1 MEKFLDCFYV
11 IIACYL
17 FQKKHNLFY
26 GLGVK
31 DFLPMS
37 AKYAHANKYFFWTSL
52 RISCRICGH
61 DEIMDSNCQAKKK
74 LYLSCRVKGE
84 RTGTII
90 F

>member
-37 AKYAHANKYFFWTSL
+37 AKYAHANKYFF
-52 RISCRICGH
+52 GH
-61 DEIMDSNCQAKKK
+61 RCALAVEYVVMMK
-74 LYLSCRVKGE
+74 
-84 RTGTII
+84 
-90 F
+90 